1 MSIIET
7 ERLTIRHIV
16 ADDWKSI
23 KEIWVDFN
31 TSALS
36 QYDMPHIT
44 DDDDVQPRI
53 AKWAGANSGT
63 EHMFFAICLGDIV
76 IGYSAFAILFFVC
89 GIIALIRG
97 QGAPLWGI
105 EWYAFIPFSFAAF
118 IFASIFRISSIEI
131 EKVEDRDY
139 IQSLLDL

>member
-1 MSIIET
+1 M
-7 ERLTIRHIV
+7 
-16 ADDWKSI
+16 
-23 KEIWVDFN
+23 DFN

-97 QGAPLWGI
+97 QGAPLWGR
-105 EWYAFIPFSFAAF
+105 YY
-118 IFASIFRISSIEI
+118 SSSRMERRKSLA
-131 EKVEDRDY
+131 EVTPNLHQLAVEQQRNIMGY
-139 IQSLLDL
+139 TPTKF